1 MATKNIKYLNKDF
14 STLNQQL
21 VEYAKTYYP
30 NTYTDF
36 TPSSPGMMFM
46 EMASYV
52 GDVLSFYL
60 DNQIQENFM
69 QFARQDANLFNLAY
83 MMGYKPKVTNVST
96 VEIDFYQQVPSIL
109 SGSVYIPDFS
119 YALQLPAGSQVGS
132 ELQTISPFLINT
144 DVDFS
149 FSSSTD
155 PTDVTVYSVSNNK
168 PEYFL
173 LKKTRS
179 GVSSTV
185 TSKSFTFGTPQQF
198 QTVEINDSSI
208 VGILDCTDSD
218 GNVWYEVDYLA
229 QDVVFDPIRNTNTND
244 PNFSDDTTDAPYLLR
259 LKQADRRF
267 ATRFLSPTTLQIQF
281 GSGIVANNDETIVP
295 NPDNVGLGLPFEQN
309 KLTTSFSP
317 SNFLFTDSYGISPA
331 NTTLTIRYLT
341 GGGVQSNI
349 QSNVINKLQTE
360 EFTFVNPNLN
370 AVTAQ
375 YVFDSLQINNPNA
388 ADGGGDGDSV
398 EEIRQNAMAQFNSQ
412 LRTVT
417 QDDYLVRALSLPSQY
432 GSIAKVYASPKLA
445 NDTTPEEKISSLD
458 LYCLSYDRFK
468 NLQTPSEALKNN
480 LKTYLSQYR
489 MINDTVTIKNGYI
502 INIGV
507 NFEIIVLPNY
517 NSNEVILTCVNAL
530 RAFFNIDRWQINQ
543 PIIFRD
549 IYATLDQVEG
559 VQTVKNI
566 YFNNLNGLDNGYS
579 EYGYDVEGA
588 TIDGVLYPS
597 IDPSIFEVKNPNQ
610 DIKGRVVSY

>member
-1 MATKNIKYLNKDF
+1 
-14 STLNQQL
+14 
-21 VEYAKTYYP
+21 
-30 NTYTDF
+30 
-36 TPSSPGMMFM
+36 
-46 EMASYV
+46 
-52 GDVLSFYL
+52 
-60 DNQIQENFM
+60 
-69 QFARQDANLFNLAY
+69 
-83 MMGYKPKVTNVST
+83 
-96 VEIDFYQQVPSIL
+96 
-109 SGSVYIPDFS
+109 
-119 YALQLPAGSQVGS
+119 
-132 ELQTISPFLINT
+132 
-144 DVDFS
+144 
-149 FSSSTD
+149 
-155 PTDVTVYSVSNNK
+155 
-168 PEYFL
+168 
-173 LKKTRS
+173 
-179 GVSSTV
+179 
-185 TSKSFTFGTPQQF
+185 
-198 QTVEINDSSI
+198 
-208 VGILDCTDSD
+208 
-218 GNVWYEVDYLA
+218 
-229 QDVVFDPIRNTNTND
+229 
-244 PNFSDDTTDAPYLLR
+244 
-259 LKQADRRF
+259 
-267 ATRFLSPTTLQIQF
+267 
-281 GSGIVANNDETIVP
+281 
-295 NPDNVGLGLPFEQN
+295 
-309 KLTTSFSP
+309 
-317 SNFLFTDSYGISPA
+317 
-331 NTTLTIRYLT
+331 
-341 GGGVQSNI
+341 
-349 QSNVINKLQTE
+349 
-360 EFTFVNPNLN
+360 
-370 AVTAQ
+370 
-375 YVFDSLQINNPNA
+375 
-388 ADGGGDGDSV
+388 
-398 EEIRQNAMAQFNSQ
+398 MAQFNSQ